1 MVVEEAVDWAADD
14 YWRNRR
20 LSPAQLIVHDINV
33 RDSWSS
39 GETHHTGPLL
49 EADEVFVSSLLPV
62 LTGRDQ
68 FAETLFPETLTTNKR
83 EQQELATLAREY
95 GWLNCLRRESFGS
108 DDDEKVRWIHISSK
122 FTEYL
127 HGALLALTNWD
138 EQRPSAIASL
148 RRLDHCIN
156 QHERFSTHGRYFS
169 PFFATLNGDDSPIES
184 APCLLSVPF
193 LDWTVAGETPP
204 LRFQIDPREGYQSS
218 RSSSHLLRSILQH
231 FYRLEDTRDREP
243 LQVFSRHK
251 PWLTDRE
258 LDLKVR
264 RWYGQYPTGLNVDEL
279 WVLVIDSR
287 HVITFSSNQT
297 WKARWPPLQL
307 VYRIADVSFRS
318 IRNRF
323 FLSSG
328 NHDYSAYTHIITC
341 LNGALGMLH
350 RGFWMDTTLCLA
362 DRYASYLGHLQY
374 RLHRS
379 ASAKLVMDLLQIQ
392 EELNIVIQLIHQQ
405 IDLLVNLQTALDQ
418 ENTQTAQ
425 TRPRSQVSSIAA
437 HPKRNSQVSANGAQ
451 ASFHQLPSS
460 QLSDPLSQLLDTLQ
474 REFADICDLRD
485 NSDRL
490 ITRTIQLVN
499 IRLEDHGKAVLV
511 FTIVT
516 IIFLPL
522 SFVASYLGM
531 NTNDIRNLRQDQ
543 SLFWIIAGSLT
554 AGTFGLAMGLAFYGG
569 SMVEWFVN
577 WRAQA
582 STPKPFSS
590 RVAKTPS
597 NLSDRSRGSEN
608 ESSFMK
614 SFRVLDGDG
623 RTKSDM
629 LAFIR

>member
-1 MVVEEAVDWAADD
+1 MVVEEPVNWAEDD
-14 YWRNRR
+14 YWTNRR
-20 LSPAQLIVHDINV
+20 LSPAQLLVHDINL
-33 RDSWSS
+33 RDSRPAS
-39 GETHHTGPLL
+39 ETVQAASLL
-49 EADEVFVSSLLPV
+49 EADEIFVSTLQPV
-62 LTGRDQ
+62 LTARDQ
-68 FAETLFPETLTTNKR
+68 LAETLYPEAWTSSKR
-83 EQQELATLAREY
+83 EQQELTNLAREY
-95 GWLNCLRRESFGS
+95 GWLNCLRRSKPGS
-108 DDDEKVRWIHISSK
+108 DNDERVRWIHISSK

-127 HGALLALTNWD
+127 QGALFALSDWD
-138 EQRPSAIASL
+138 GEAPSVIASL
-148 RRLDHCIN
+148 RRLDHCIHQN
-156 QHERFSTHGRYFS
+156 ERFSTHGRYFS
-169 PFFATLNGDDSPIES
+169 PFFATLGNDDASVDS
-184 APCLLSVPF
+184 APFLLSVPF

-231 FYRLEDTRDREP
+231 FYRLEDTSDREQ

-279 WVLVIDSR
+279 WILVIDSR
-287 HVITFSSNQT
+287 HIVTFSSNQS

-307 VYRIADVSFRS
+307 AYRIADVSFRS
-318 IRNRF
+318 IRSRF
-323 FLSSG
+323 FHSSA
-328 NHDYSAYTHIITC
+328 NNDYSAHTHIIAC
-341 LNGALGMLH
+341 LNGALGILH
-350 RGFWMDTTLCLA
+350 RSFWTDTTLCLA

-392 EELNIVIQLIHQQ
+392 EELNIIMQLMHQQ
-405 IDLLVNLQTALDQ
+405 IDLIVKLQTALDQ
-418 ENTQTAQ
+418 EKRQAMRSRPQSPSSHIGPHAERESQISATA
-425 TRPRSQVSSIAA
+425 
-437 HPKRNSQVSANGAQ
+437 AQ
-451 ASFHQLPSS
+451 AAIHQLSS
-460 QLSDPLSQLLDTLQ
+460 SHLDDPLSQLLENLQ
-474 REFADICDLRD
+474 REFVDICDLRD

-543 SLFWIIAGSLT
+543 SLFWIIAGALT
-554 AGTFGLAMGLAFYGG
+554 AATFGVAMVLAFYGG

-582 STPKPFSS
+582 SAPKLPPTS
-590 RVAKTPS
+590 VAKRSS
-597 NLSDRSRGSEN
+597 NLSDRSRGSE
-608 ESSFMK
+608 SQPSILR

-623 RTKSDM
+623 RAKSDL
-629 LAFIR
+629 LAYLR